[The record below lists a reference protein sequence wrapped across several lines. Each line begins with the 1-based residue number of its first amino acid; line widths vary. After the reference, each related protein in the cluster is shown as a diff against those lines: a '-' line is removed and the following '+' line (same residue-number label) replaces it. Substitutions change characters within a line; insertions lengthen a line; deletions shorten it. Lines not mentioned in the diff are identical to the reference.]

1 MQSSGLYQKHPLD
14 CDLLAGFGKFLR
26 DDNNIPNFKQ
36 EVANV
41 SRFLFYMDSNK
52 QLLDFVNNL
61 EKSRSFFTKLA
72 DIGQKKQTIA
82 NYMKNLKRFLRYIAI
97 TSLIQTDRALFE
109 QCKHFLL
116 CLNELQK
123 SMSKQVSKE
132 ITGKRYTQ
140 MVSVAKTP
148 HECWEL
154 LRVAKKEFLCIIGKA
169 MNEESLLETERL
181 HILYYLEALL
191 ILKHLQRAG
200 VVKNMTLDEWL
211 SRKACKLPDGENWTV
226 IGVKKHKTATQQ
238 VATISLDEE
247 EETLFL
253 NSDDTE
259 ADESFFISTTG
270 NPIYNPSNDLQRFHS
285 KYNLPNITSQV
296 ARRVMETNTKA
307 SFTDQQ
313 KALVADY
320 LAHTTATAEKHY
332 RMKTPVN
339 ACLGM
344 KLITKVA
351 MSDESNI
358 ETEGPS
364 CASTSRKG
372 ALSSCKKL
380 DEAQALKLFYEH
392 FPVTIDGHSIKNKDR
407 RLIVGMHERY
417 CYDK

>member
-1 MQSSGLYQKHPLD
+1 
-14 CDLLAGFGKFLR
+14 
-26 DDNNIPNFKQ
+26 
-36 EVANV
+36 
-41 SRFLFYMDSNK
+41 
-52 QLLDFVNNL
+52 
-61 EKSRSFFTKLA
+61 
-72 DIGQKKQTIA
+72 
-82 NYMKNLKRFLRYIAI
+82 MKNLKRFLRYIAI